1 MTPPLTGTQKAA
13 VVLMNLPEQAA
24 ATVLKQLSE
33 PEAEDIAAEIMRLRR
48 VDADTVA
55 RTFEEFRR
63 ISASG
68 PLAVRGGRDVATGML
83 AAAFG
88 DDGAAGLMGRVT
100 SQVAGKAF
108 EFLDDVDPAQI
119 VTLLDGE
126 LPQTV
131 ALVLAHLAP
140 APAARV
146 MALFDDEDR
155 VEIAQR
161 IATMSPAL
169 PEAVAIVAASLK
181 ARSVAVVAPRA
192 AGDAIGG
199 VQPLVEIINRSDAK
213 TERAMLSGL
222 DERDPEL
229 AEEVRSRMLTFAD
242 LVRFDPRDVQQV
254 LRGTD
259 PAVLAIA
266 LKGASEAVT
275 QTVRTNLSEHNR
287 SLLDEEIRLLAPVR
301 ASQVD
306 EARATV
312 VRAIRELEATGGIT
326 LHRANDED
334 VYVD

>member
-1 MTPPLTGTQKAA
+1 MPAPLSGTQKAA
-13 VVLMNLPEQAA
+13 VVLMNLPEHAA
-24 ATVLKQLSE
+24 ASVLKQLTQ
-33 PEAEDIAAEIMRLRR
+33 PEAEDIAAEIVRLRR

-83 AAAFG
+83 TAAFG

-108 EFLDDVDPAQI
+108 EFLDDVEPTQI

-146 MALFDDEDR
+146 LALFDDEAR
-155 VEIAQR
+155 VEIARR

-181 ARSVAVVAPRA
+181 ARSAAVVAPRA
-192 AGDAIGG
+192 PGDAIGG

-213 TERAMLSGL
+213 TERAMLAAL

-229 AEEVRSRMLTFAD
+229 AEEVRSRMLTFSD

-259 PAVLAIA
+259 PAVLAVA

-275 QTVRTNLSEHNR
+275 QTVRNNLSEHNR
-287 SLLDEEIRLLAPVR
+287 SLLDEEVRLLAPVR

-312 VRAIRELEATGGIT
+312 VRAIRELEASGGIT
-326 LHRANDED
+326 LRRAAEED